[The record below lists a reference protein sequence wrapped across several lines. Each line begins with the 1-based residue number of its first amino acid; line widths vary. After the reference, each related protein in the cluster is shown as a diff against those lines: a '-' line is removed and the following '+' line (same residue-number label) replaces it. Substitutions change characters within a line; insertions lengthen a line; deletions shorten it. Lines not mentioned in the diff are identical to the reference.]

1 MKKSIVLASDY
12 QKLLFIQLRI
22 IPSLPSLV
30 RLLNKIESM
39 FCTARG
45 DKKFMTKA
53 ENLQKVSKMFDLL
66 DDDLC
71 IDPNQKFDLVDDDL
85 CIDPKQN
92 DNDNDNDEDDGLSE
106 VSLSDGEDAKE
117 DQKDKDEI
125 KYTKEVNTKKLSKK
139 FLIVDKK
146 TEN

>member
-1 MKKSIVLASDY
+1 
-12 QKLLFIQLRI
+12 
-22 IPSLPSLV
+22 
-30 RLLNKIESM
+30 M

-71 IDPNQKFDLVDDDL
+71 IDPNQ
-85 CIDPKQN
+85 
-92 DNDNDNDEDDGLSE
+92 NDNDEDDGLSE
-106 VSLSDGEDAKE
+106 VSLSDEEDAKE

-125 KYTKEVNTKKLSKK
+125 KFTKEVNTKKISKK
-139 FLIVDKK
+139 FLIVNKK

>member
-1 MKKSIVLASDY
+1 MA
-12 QKLLFIQLRI
+12 
-22 IPSLPSLV
+22 
-30 RLLNKIESM
+30 
-39 FCTARG
+39 
-45 DKKFMTKA
+45 KA

-92 DNDNDNDEDDGLSE
+92 DNDNDEDDGLSE

-125 KYTKEVNTKKLSKK
+125 KYTKEVNTKKISKK
-139 FLIVDKK
+139 FLIVNKK
-146 TEN
+146 TENWQGKRSSDLEPKKLGDEIE